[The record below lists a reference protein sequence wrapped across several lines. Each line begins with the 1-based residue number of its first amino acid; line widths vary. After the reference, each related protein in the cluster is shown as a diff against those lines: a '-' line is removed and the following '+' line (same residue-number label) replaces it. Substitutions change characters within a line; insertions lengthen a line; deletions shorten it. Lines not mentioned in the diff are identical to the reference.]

1 MTDLWPNAYLEER
14 SKQMVKTCLLI
25 NMGATWPGILD
36 VFIRHTQG
44 KLFKSLTYNSSFR
57 TPLIFLLCVC
67 QSAKKYILALFLAY
81 MLFGSKTIYG
91 RGVQKPGCFSN
102 AKKINFTLCHIKSG
116 EIFYKN
122 NFLFP
127 FYRSKSQ
134 ISVCLCIVLFA
145 FIYH

>member
-1 MTDLWPNAYLEER
+1 MLWSRTSANSRNPVSVPSERNITFYWFMTKYAYLEER

-44 KLFKSLTYNSSFR
+44 KLFKSLTYNSSFW

-67 QSAKKYILALFLAY
+67 QSAKKIILALFLAY

-102 AKKINFTLCHIKSG
+102 AKKKYSLPHKIQGKKLLK
-116 EIFYKN
+116 
-122 NFLFP
+122 
-127 FYRSKSQ
+127 
-134 ISVCLCIVLFA
+134 
-145 FIYH
+145 